1 MYFRSML
8 NGISSP
14 VCEFDINEVITN
26 DIGRSLFLS
35 VEYLYFEGF
44 VIAYPWD

>member
-1 MYFRSML
+1 ML

-14 VCEFDINEVITN
+14 GCEVDINEVIVN
-26 DIGRSLFLS
+26 DRGRSLFLS

-44 VIAYPWD
+44 VTAYPCD